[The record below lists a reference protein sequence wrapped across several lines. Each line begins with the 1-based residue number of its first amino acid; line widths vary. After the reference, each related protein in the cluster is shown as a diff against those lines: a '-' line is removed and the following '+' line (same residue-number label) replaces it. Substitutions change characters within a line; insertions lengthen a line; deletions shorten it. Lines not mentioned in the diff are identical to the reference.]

1 MKRTLAFLLSSLLLL
16 TAFTACGGDQSEGIT
31 TNHTTKA
38 PAPAGTTT
46 APDNPPP
53 EHVHGQGIEWTV
65 DRKCHWKNCSCGET
79 VKSGEHTLEDDI
91 CTVCGVELYEY
102 EDSGFLYQY
111 NEHDDQILMIE
122 YGEDGEIVSTHISE
136 YDYDQDGNKT
146 AERAVY
152 YAGEAVNENI
162 QQTEEVT
169 YDANGNW
176 LTAITTYMKN
186 GAVDCVEKETFT
198 YDEEGNSLVDT
209 LEHYNAEGELLYYN
223 QLVWEGDEYTE
234 IWYDA
239 GGKPLDFSDKF
250 NRETAAHLFGTWKA
264 KVDLMNFI
272 SESNIELEETFYIDF
287 LIIFSDNGTFT
298 LEATVDEPKL
308 RDFMYQFA
316 LEMVY
321 ASFEEEGMTRAE
333 ADAMFKGMMGM
344 TIPQYVE
351 EQLKG
356 VELSDLLMGLPKKL
370 TMVYYVED
378 GQLYAS
384 ESWNVPPEPAPFT
397 VEGNQFTISDGEIS
411 VVFTQV
417 TQ

>member
-1 MKRTLAFLLSSLLLL
+1 
-16 TAFTACGGDQSEGIT
+16 
-31 TNHTTKA
+31 
-38 PAPAGTTT
+38 
-46 APDNPPP
+46 
-53 EHVHGQGIEWTV
+53 
-65 DRKCHWKNCSCGET
+65 
-79 VKSGEHTLEDDI
+79 
-91 CTVCGVELYEY
+91 
-102 EDSGFLYQY
+102 
-111 NEHDDQILMIE
+111 MIE
-122 YGEDGEIVSTHISE
+122 YGENGEIVSTHISE

-146 AERAVY
+146 AERTVY
-152 YAGEAVNENI
+152 YTGEAVNKNI
-162 QQTEEVT
+162 LQTEEVT

-234 IWYDA
+234 TWYNAD
-239 GGKPLDFSDKF
+239 GTLMDCSDKF
-250 NRETAAHLFGTWKA
+250 DRETAAHLFGTWKA
-264 KVDLMNFI
+264 KVDLMDFI
-272 SESNIELEETFYIDF
+272 SESNIELKETFYIEF

-308 RDFMYQFA
+308 RDFMYQYA

-351 EQLKG
+351 EQMKG
-356 VELSDLLMGLPKKL
+356 VELSDLLMGLPETL
-370 TMVYYVED
+370 TRVYYVED
-378 GQLYAS
+378 GQLYTA
-384 ESWNVPPEPAPFT
+384 ENWNTPPELTPLT
-397 VEGNQFTISDGEIS
+397 IEGNQFTISDGEIS
-411 VVFTQV
+411 LVFTKV